1 MRLIDADDTMNQLR
15 AYADRKHAAG
25 HNELANGILKA
36 VSYIR
41 NNTVRVDAVEV
52 VRCNWIPVSERLP
65 EVLTPVLVMHRY
77 EPYDRVTIGY
87 RFQPD
92 KRCKPY
98 WIFFAYW
105 MGDDMMHHAIGD
117 HMICPGGEYVTHWM
131 PLPEPPKE
139 DHHET

>member
-1 MRLIDADDTMNQLR
+1 MRLIDADALIKSIKGYR
-15 AYADRKHAAG
+15 LGKIPKG
-25 HNELANGILKA
+25 ELEWKIENAP
-36 VSYIR
+36 
-41 NNTVRVDAVEV
+41 TVDAAEV

-77 EPYDRVTIGY
+77 EPYDRVTIGC

-92 KRCKPY
+92 KRHKPY
-98 WIFFAYW
+98 WIFFAHW

-139 DHHET
+139 ESHET